1 MRLGGRLSAA
11 IEILVDIEARRR
23 AVADALKDWGLSH
36 RFAGSKDR
44 AAIGNLVY
52 DALRRKRSYGARMG
66 EESPR
71 ALVSAAALETL
82 VPGPEALLAALE
94 GDRFAPDL
102 PGAEVLSRFL
112 SDDGSAA
119 PAPVRADIPD
129 WLEPHFEATFGEDW
143 VAEAA
148 ALSDRPPLDL
158 RVNTLKSDR
167 ESVLAALK
175 PFSPEPCALSPVGVR
190 IAPIEGD
197 GRHPNVQVE
206 AGFQKGWF
214 EIQDEGSQIAALL
227 SGATPGGQVLDFCAG
242 AGGKTLALSGAM
254 DNSGQ
259 IHAHDADRPRLAPIY
274 DRLKRAGARNAQ
286 VHDPRDDLSDL
297 EGAMDIV
304 LIDAP
309 CTGTGTWRR
318 RPDAKWRLT
327 EAALA
332 KRSAEQDAVLDA
344 ASAFVKPGG
353 TLVYVTCSV
362 LGAENGG
369 RVDAFLH
376 RSSNRFS
383 PVDMTARWAD
393 TLPDVQ
399 SAYRAVPIA
408 GEPAGGLMLS
418 PRMSGTDGFF
428 IAALKAAS

>member
-11 IEILVDIEARRR
+11 IEILADIEARRR
-23 AVADALKDWGLSH
+23 PVADALKDWGLSH

-82 VPGPEALLAALE
+82 VSGPEALIAALE
-94 GDRFAPDL
+94 GDRFAPEL
-102 PGAEVLSRFL
+102 PGAEALSRFL
-112 SDDGSAA
+112 DDDAAHA
-119 PAPVRADIPD
+119 PAAVRADIPD
-129 WLEPHFEATFGEDW
+129 WLAPQFEAAFGEDW
-143 VAEAA
+143 VTEAA

-167 ESVLAALK
+167 ETVLAALK

-214 EIQDEGSQIAALL
+214 EIQDEGSQLAALL
-227 SGATPGGQVLDFCAG
+227 SSAMPGGQVLDFCAG

-254 DNSGQ
+254 ENSGQ
-259 IHAHDADRPRLAPIY
+259 IHAHDADRQRLAPIY
-274 DRLKRAGARNAQ
+274 ERLKRAGVRNAQ
-286 VHDPRDDLSDL
+286 VHDPRDDLSGL

-318 RPDAKWRLT
+318 RPDAKWRLS

-332 KRSAEQDAVLDA
+332 KRSAEQDEVLEA

-353 TLVYVTCSV
+353 TLLYVTCSV
-362 LGAENGG
+362 LHTENAD
-369 RVDAFLH
+369 RVEAFLD
-376 RSSNRFS
+376 RNAGGFL
-383 PVDMTARWAD
+383 PIDMAARWAEI
-393 TLPDVQ
+393 LPDVPP
-399 SAYRAVPIA
+399 AYRTMPIA
-408 GEPAGGLMLS
+408 GVAAGGLMLS
-418 PRMSGTDGFF
+418 PRISGTDGFF
-428 IAALKAAS
+428 IAALQAAS